1 MLRLLPPRQG
11 KTRPIA
17 DVCLIAEGCY
27 PYVAGGVSTW
37 TDWLIRSQPDLSFRV
52 LAVLPGA
59 PAGGPLYAAPP
70 NLIGIDHVLLDTD
83 RLGRERQWPGVSPDH
98 LADRLDRLL
107 SDGDELAFAEVL
119 RLTGPSDRKVALDVL
134 LNSANAWA
142 TICAHYVTMPHA
154 DFLGFFWAW
163 RALVGGL
170 YRMMTCD
177 LPAARV
183 YHALSTGYAGLLGAR
198 AAIETGRPFLITEH
212 GIYSNE
218 RRIEILMAD
227 WIANSVDRGL
237 DLSDDRR
244 DIRDFWAR
252 GFESFARLAYMQATG
267 IVSLYEANQAFQYG
281 LGAPPQKLSI
291 IPNGVDV
298 DRFGSIAHRDH
309 DRPTIAFIGRVAPIK
324 DVQTF
329 IDVAEL
335 LREEIPF
342 LRALVMG
349 PADEDPEY
357 AESCRREVQR
367 RGLESTVEFTGPV
380 NVRDHLGE
388 VDLLV
393 LTSISEAL
401 PLVVLEAG
409 AAGIPTV
416 ATDVGA
422 CREMIEG
429 QAGPLDGIGAGG
441 IIAAVGAAE
450 EVASAVATLLTN
462 RPLLTRC
469 GENMR
474 SRVHAAYR
482 DTAVAAAYRDIYQD
496 YLTQHNRA
504 VA

>member
-1 MLRLLPPRQG
+1 M
-11 KTRPIA
+11 
-17 DVCLIAEGCY
+17 CLIAEGCY

-37 TDWLIRSQPDLSFRV
+37 TDWLIRSQPQLNFRV
-52 LAVLPGA
+52 LAVLPA
-59 PAGGPLYAAPP
+59 PPAGGALYPAPP
-70 NLIGIDHVLLDTD
+70 NLVGIDHVLLDTD
-83 RLGRERQWPGVSPDH
+83 RLGRERQWPDASPGH
-98 LADRLDRLL
+98 LALLLDRLL
-107 SDGDELAFAEVL
+107 SEGDESAFAEVL
-119 RLTGPSDRKVALDVL
+119 RLTGPINRKVALEVL
-134 LNSANAWA
+134 LNSENAWQ

-170 YRMMTCD
+170 YRMMTCS
-177 LPAARV
+177 LPAAKV

-198 AAIETGRPFLITEH
+198 ATIETARPLLITEH

-252 GFESFARLAYMQATG
+252 GFESFARVAYAQATR

-281 LGAPPQKLSI
+281 LGAPPQKLAI
-291 IPNGVDV
+291 IPNGVDI
-298 DRFGSIAHRDH
+298 DRFGSIARRAH

-335 LREEIPF
+335 LYEEIPF

-349 PADEDPEY
+349 PMDEDPDY
-357 AESCRREVQR
+357 AEGCRREVQR
-367 RGLESTVEFTGPV
+367 RGLEDTVEFTGPV

-429 QAGPLDGIGAGG
+429 QAGPLAGIGAGG
-441 IIAAVGAAE
+441 MIAAVGAAD
-450 EVASAVATLLTN
+450 EVASAVATLLCN
-462 RPLLTRC
+462 RSLLARC

-474 SRVHAAYR
+474 LRVHAAYR
-482 DTAVAAAYRDIYQD
+482 DTAVAAAYQTLYSDCLNQND
-496 YLTQHNRA
+496 RA